1 MAKYLSNIDL
11 GKNQLQ
17 NAALH
22 PLAAAPGTPVE
33 GQVYFDTTIGDKEM
47 YFWNGTAWVAMG
59 SQGDITEIQSST
71 TNQLTVTNGT
81 GPVPSLA
88 IVTGA
93 VANGGT
99 ALATG
104 DQIYDF
110 VIGLGYV
117 ESVTQDNTST
127 FVDVTVGGTAAD
139 PTVGA
144 ELNATGTP
152 SGTTFLRGDNV
163 WATPAGSYTSW
174 SLEADTGTAVD
185 ITDGLRVDFTGGTAI
200 STTVASATPNTL
212 TIDLDDTAVSP
223 GSYTYA
229 SITVDQQG
237 RLTAASS
244 GAAPGTMSSFTLAA
258 DSGTNQTISD
268 GNTLSVLG
276 TAPISTTAS
285 ATDTVTITH
294 DNSGV
299 TANTYAYPASV
310 VVNATGHITS
320 ITAGSAPGTMS
331 SFTLTGDTGTNQ
343 TITNGNTLDV
353 AGGTNISTVVGATDT
368 VTVNLNDSITLSGT
382 LTANG
387 TGQHSFG
394 GQVTIPST
402 PTAGTD
408 AASKNYV
415 DTVLAGSGALIY
427 QGGYNAA
434 TNTPDLD
441 VSPSSSIKKG
451 WTYTVTAD
459 GSFFTEQVRIGDV
472 LIAESDAP
480 TTLADWTTVQN
491 NIDLATT
498 TTVGIASFSSDNFAV
513 SAAGAVTIKDNG
525 VILGTETTGNYVATV
540 AEGAGIDVTGSGS
553 ESAAVTVTL
562 DLNELTVGTT
572 PTHLSGNDGSGNT
585 RKFTITEV
593 ADEVS
598 AANGFAAT
606 ISASGTVTH
615 NLGTNDV
622 IIQLYDTVTLETV
635 YADMDRSSVNAVDI
649 TFASTPTNSIRVLVQ
664 KIG

>member
-11 GKNQLQ
+11 NKNQLQ
-17 NAALH
+17 NAAMH
-22 PLAAAPGTPVE
+22 PLATAPSTPVE
-33 GQVYFDTTIGDKEM
+33 GQVYFDTTVGDKEM
-47 YFWNGTAWVAMG
+47 YFWNGSSWVAMG
-59 SQGDITEIQSST
+59 SQGDITEVQSST
-71 TNQLTVTNGT
+71 TNQLTVSNGG

-93 VANGGT
+93 VVDTGT

-104 DQIYDF
+104 DQIHAF
-110 VIGLGYV
+110 VTGQGYV

-127 FVDVTVGGTAAD
+127 FVDVTIGGTAVD

-152 SGTTFLRGDNV
+152 SATTFLRGDNV

-174 SLEADTGTAVD
+174 SLEADTGTAVN

-212 TIDLDDTAVSP
+212 TIDLDDTAVTP

-244 GAAPGTMSSFTLAA
+244 GTTPGTMSSFTLAA
-258 DSGTNQTISD
+258 DAGTNQTISD

-299 TANTYAYPASV
+299 TANTYAYPSSV

-343 TITNGNTLDV
+343 TIADGNTLDI

-368 VTVNLNDSITLSGT
+368 LTVNLDDSITLSGT

-394 GQVTIPST
+394 GQVTIPLT
-402 PTAGTD
+402 PSATTD
-408 AASKNYV
+408 AASKGYV
-415 DTVLAGSGALIY
+415 DTTLAGSGALIY

-441 VSPSSSIKKG
+441 SSPSSSIKKG

-540 AEGAGIDVTGSGS
+540 TEGAGIDVTGSGS
-553 ESAAVTVTL
+553 ETAAVTVTL
-562 DLNELTVGTT
+562 NLNELTVGTT

-649 TFASTPTNSIRVLVQ
+649 TFAATPANSIRVLVQ

>member
-11 GKNQLQ
+11 NKNQLQ
-17 NAALH
+17 NAAMH
-22 PLAAAPGTPVE
+22 PLATAPSTPVE
-33 GQVYFDTTIGDKEM
+33 GQVYFDTTVGDKEM
-47 YFWNGTAWVAMG
+47 YFWNGSSWVAMG
-59 SQGDITEIQSST
+59 SQGDITEVQSST
-71 TNQLTVTNGT
+71 TNQLTVSNGG

-93 VANGGT
+93 VVDTGT

-104 DQIYDF
+104 DQIHAF
-110 VIGLGYV
+110 VTGQGYV
-117 ESVTQDNTST
+117 ESVTADNTST
-127 FVDVTVGGTAAD
+127 FVDVTVGGTAVD

-152 SGTTFLRGDNV
+152 SATTFLRGDNV

-174 SLEADTGTAVD
+174 SLEADTGTAVN

-212 TIDLDDTAVSP
+212 TIDLDDTAVTP

-244 GAAPGTMSSFTLAA
+244 GTTPGTMSSFTLAA
-258 DSGTNQTISD
+258 DAGTNQTISD

-299 TANTYAYPASV
+299 TANTYAYPSSV

-343 TITNGNTLDV
+343 TIADGNTLDI

-368 VTVNLNDSITLSGT
+368 LTVNLDDSITLSGT

-394 GQVTIPST
+394 GQVTIPLT
-402 PTAGTD
+402 PSATTD
-408 AASKNYV
+408 AASKGYV
-415 DTVLAGSGALIY
+415 DTTLAGSGALIY

-441 VSPSSSIKKG
+441 SSPSSSIKKG

-562 DLNELTVGTT
+562 NLNELTVGTT

-649 TFASTPTNSIRVLVQ
+649 TFAATPANSIRVLVQ

>member
-11 GKNQLQ
+11 NKNQLQ
-17 NAALH
+17 NAAMH
-22 PLAAAPGTPVE
+22 PLAAAPSTPVE
-33 GQVYFDTTIGDKEM
+33 GQVYFDTTVGDKEM
-47 YFWNGTAWVAMG
+47 YFWNGTDWIAMG
-59 SQGDITEIQSST
+59 SQGDITEVQSST

-93 VANGGT
+93 VVDTGT

-104 DQIYDF
+104 DQIHAF
-110 VIGLGYV
+110 VTGQGYV
-117 ESVTQDNTST
+117 ESVTADNTST
-127 FVDVTVGGTAAD
+127 FVDVTVGGTAVD

-152 SGTTFLRGDNV
+152 SATTFLRGDNV

-174 SLEADTGTAVD
+174 SLEADSGSAVN

-212 TIDLDDTAVSP
+212 TIDLDDTLVTP
-223 GSYTYA
+223 GNYTYA

-244 GAAPGTMSSFTLAA
+244 GTAPGTMSSFTLAA
-258 DSGTNQTISD
+258 DGGSDQTISD

-285 ATDTVTITH
+285 ATDTVTISH

-299 TANTYAYPASV
+299 TANTYAYPSSV
-310 VVNATGHITS
+310 QVNATGHVVAIS
-320 ITAGSAPGTMS
+320 AGSAPGTMS

-343 TITNGNTLDV
+343 TIADGNTLDI

-368 VTVNLNDSITLSGT
+368 LTVNLDDSITLSGT
-382 LTANG
+382 VTANG

-394 GQVTIPST
+394 GQVTIPAT
-402 PTAGTD
+402 PSAGTD
-408 AASKNYV
+408 AASKQYV
-415 DTVLAGSGALIY
+415 DNTLAGSGSLIY

-441 VSPSSSIKKG
+441 SSPSASIKKG

-459 GSFFTEQVRIGDV
+459 GSFFTEQVRVGDV
-472 LIAESDAP
+472 LIAEVDSP
-480 TTLADWTTVQN
+480 TALADWTTVQN

-622 IIQLYDTVTLETV
+622 VIQLYDTVTLETV
-635 YADMDRSSVNAVDI
+635 YADMERSSVNAVDI
-649 TFASTPTNSIRVLVQ
+649 TFAATPTNSIRVLVQ

>member
-11 GKNQLQ
+11 NKNQLQ
-17 NAALH
+17 NAAMH
-22 PLAAAPGTPVE
+22 PLAAAPSAPVE
-33 GQVYFDTTIGDKEM
+33 GQVYFDTTVGDKEM
-47 YFWNGTAWVAMG
+47 YFWNGTQWVAMG
-59 SQGDITEIQSST
+59 SQGDITEVQSST
-71 TNQLTVTNGT
+71 TSQLTVTNGT
-81 GPVPSLA
+81 GPIPSLA

-93 VANGGT
+93 VTNGGT

-104 DQIYDF
+104 DQIHDF
-110 VIGLGYV
+110 VTGQGYV

-127 FVDVTVGGTAAD
+127 FVDVTIGGTAVD

-152 SGTTFLRGDNV
+152 SATTFLRGDNV
-163 WATPAGSYTSW
+163 WATPSGSYTSW
-174 SLEADTGTAVD
+174 SLEADSGTAVD

-212 TIDLDDTAVSP
+212 TIDLDDTAVTP

-244 GAAPGTMSSFTLAA
+244 GTAPGTMSSFTVAA
-258 DSGTNQTISD
+258 DGGTNQTISD
-268 GNTLSVLG
+268 GNTLSILG

-299 TANTYAYPASV
+299 TANSYAYPASV
-310 VVNATGHITS
+310 TVNATGHVTA

-331 SFTLTGDTGTNQ
+331 SFTLTGDSGTNQ

-382 LTANG
+382 VTANG

-394 GQVTIPST
+394 GQVTIPAT
-402 PTAGTD
+402 PSAGTD
-408 AASKNYV
+408 AASKQYV
-415 DTVLAGSGALIY
+415 DNTLAGSGSLIY

-441 VSPSSSIKKG
+441 SSPSASIKKG

-459 GSFFTEQVRIGDV
+459 GTFFTEQVRVGDV
-472 LIAESDAP
+472 LIAEQDAP

-513 SAAGAVTIKDNG
+513 SAAGAVTIKNNG
-525 VILGTETTGNYVATV
+525 VILGTETTGNYVATI

-585 RKFTITEV
+585 RKFTIAEV

-635 YADMDRSSVNAVDI
+635 YADMERSSVNAVDI